1 MEMEDRY
8 NNNIEIYIQEY
19 NRNRNDIKIQEGN
32 RHRNI

>member
-19 NRNRNDIKIQEGN
+19 NRNRNDIKIQEDN